1 MNFFQLHASA
11 FQQLAS
17 ISAVLGGLA
26 FTAAAAIVAVGATS
40 NNPSALNKA
49 SKLTIATAMISSI
62 FLVFAALMWSLMA
75 ADLLRTVAKDN
86 FNTAKY
92 IATLNWIPSVCF
104 LSGTLLFY
112 SSIGCSGWIAS
123 RKLGIVT
130 VIGAAIGCLGLIF
143 LILIFANVNR

>member
-1 MNFFQLHASA
+1 MNFFQLHSDA

-40 NNPSALNKA
+40 NDSMALNRA
-49 SKLTIATAMISSI
+49 SKLTIATAMISAI
-62 FLVFAALMWSLMA
+62 ILVFAALMWSLMA
-75 ADLLRTVAKDN
+75 ADILRAVARDN
-86 FNTAKY
+86 IDHAKY

-112 SSIGCSGWIAS
+112 TSIGVSGWIAS
-123 RKLGIVT
+123 RKLGIITLV
-130 VIGAAIGCLGLIF
+130 AAIIGCLGLIL
-143 LILIFANVNR
+143 LIIIFADINK